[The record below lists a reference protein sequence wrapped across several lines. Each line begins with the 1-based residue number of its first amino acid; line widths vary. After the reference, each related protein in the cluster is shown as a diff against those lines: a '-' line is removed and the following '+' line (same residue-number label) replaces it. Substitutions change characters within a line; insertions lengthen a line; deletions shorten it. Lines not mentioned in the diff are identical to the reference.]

1 MYEILLTQKLS
12 ATNNEFP
19 ELLDSDYDAKDLYEV
34 EKMSLEDTKEKLDW
48 RKRVFEYEK
57 KNSYGIENR
66 NDMIR
71 KNDNEVN
78 NIAKCNLIHD
88 IINPPKRA
96 KIFPLIAY
104 STWMYEYQKG

>member
-78 NIAKCNLIHD
+78 NI
-88 IINPPKRA
+88 
-96 KIFPLIAY
+96 
-104 STWMYEYQKG
+104 SG